1 MIIVAWHGMSEGLKE
16 RLIEVEGVCAGPDG
30 KFKYNG
36 TLDDFVKNW
45 TGPVIIN
52 KVDGYIAVT
61 QYSNFHPR

>member
-1 MIIVAWHGMSEGLKE
+1 MIIFAWHGMSEGLKE
-16 RLIEVEGVCAGPDG
+16 RLNKIEGVDTDSDG

-61 QYSNFHPR
+61 QYGSFNQR